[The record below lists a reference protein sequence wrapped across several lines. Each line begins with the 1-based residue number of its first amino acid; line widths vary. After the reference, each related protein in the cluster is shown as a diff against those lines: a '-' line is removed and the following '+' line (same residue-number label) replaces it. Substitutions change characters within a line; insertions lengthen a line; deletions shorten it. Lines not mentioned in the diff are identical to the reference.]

1 MKKENFKEKNWLDI
15 KFSIIAFFVL
25 IALYW
30 QLSGTVDG
38 IRASNDCSTSGDNSF
53 FTYMVLFL
61 GPVLA
66 LSLFLNIL
74 IQIFLN
80 DISVKNK
87 IKSYIFFV
95 ALNID
100 VIFFGLMFL
109 VSGIISLLSF
119 FITIALIFIR
129 YLIARYYYKKL
140 QKINTKKIGT
150 KKSKQI
156 SNEK

>member
-1 MKKENFKEKNWLDI
+1 MEKGNFKEKKWLDI

-30 QLSGTVDG
+30 LLSGIIDE
-38 IRASNDCSTSGDNSF
+38 IRASNGFSTSGDNSF
-53 FTYMVLFL
+53 FAYMVLFL
-61 GPVLA
+61 CPVLA

-87 IKSYIFFV
+87 IKSYIFFI

-100 VIFFGLMFL
+100 AIFFGLMFF
-109 VSGIISLLSF
+109 VEGIISLLSF
-119 FITIALIFIR
+119 SIIIALIFIR
-129 YLIARYYYKKL
+129 YLISRYYYKKL
-140 QKINTKKIGT
+140 LAIDLSGSEDLTGRT
-150 KKSKQI
+150 
-156 SNEK
+156 